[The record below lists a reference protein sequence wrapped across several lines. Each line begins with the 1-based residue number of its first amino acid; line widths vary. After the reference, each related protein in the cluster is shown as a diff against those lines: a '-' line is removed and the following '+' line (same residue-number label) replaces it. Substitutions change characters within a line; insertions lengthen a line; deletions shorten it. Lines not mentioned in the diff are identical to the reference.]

1 MEKYQSLESFI
12 HKNRSEFDSQ
22 TPSPEL
28 WNHIAK
34 QIPVMQAQAP
44 PTKKQKTALFYIRRI
59 AAIGLIALIIQ
70 SAWYFIRTD
79 SDTTTLSESAL
90 FEIAETT
97 SYYES
102 QIKEKRQQVVNLTAD
117 NPAITKEMDLDLAQ
131 LDQVLKELKADLK
144 DDVSNPEVISAMIQ
158 NYRLRLQIME
168 QLLDFIE
175 KEKNDTTKQEAYEK
189 HIL

>member
-1 MEKYQSLESFI
+1 MEKHQSLESFI
-12 HKNRSEFDSQ
+12 HQNRSGFDSQ

-28 WNHIAK
+28 WSRIAR
-34 QIPVMQAQAP
+34 QIPVEQTPQ
-44 PTKKQKTALFYIRRI
+44 TKKQKNALFYIRRI
-59 AAIGLIALIIQ
+59 AAIGLIALIIP

-79 SDTTTLSESAL
+79 SKTTALSESVL
-90 FEIAETT
+90 SEIAETT
-97 SYYES
+97 DYYES
-102 QIKEKRQQVVNLTAD
+102 QIKEKRQQVINLTAN
-117 NPAITKEMDLDLAQ
+117 NPAITEEMDLDLAQ
-131 LDQVLKELKADLK
+131 LDQVLKELKTDLK

-189 HIL
+189 YIL